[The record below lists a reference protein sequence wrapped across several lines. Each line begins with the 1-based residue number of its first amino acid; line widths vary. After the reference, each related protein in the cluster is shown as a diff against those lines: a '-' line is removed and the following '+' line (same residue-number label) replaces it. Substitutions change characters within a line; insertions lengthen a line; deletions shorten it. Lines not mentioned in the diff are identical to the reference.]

1 MIVEVASIR
10 VAPENAAAFEAAV
23 REAVAVF
30 GRAEGCRGMQL
41 MRGVE
46 SPDQYRLLIR
56 WDSLEAHTVGFREGP
71 QSPSGAGWSAATSP
85 SRRAWCT
92 TRRRWRRST
101 SESRVPPRA
110 REIFQKG

>member
-71 QSPSGAGWSAATSP
+71 LFPEWRGLVGRYFAEPPSVVHYATAMAA
-85 SRRAWCT
+85 
-92 TRRRWRRST
+92 
-101 SESRVPPRA
+101 VD
-110 REIFQKG
+110 F